1 MHFYHPKTK
10 VLFADIDKQTAR
22 ENGLYKSISALTHML
37 ENPALSEYA
46 LNQLAMS
53 CLTMNRNEGES
64 DAELIRRAKEESRI
78 ERDESMKI
86 GTEVHDYIEKHI
98 YSHYRALQN
107 TIDTIS
113 VHDLEDNSFIP
124 AIKAIKSFRDTFPDA
139 EILAVE
145 ENYICHTHRFGCKI
159 DLLFKHN
166 GKICLLDWK
175 TNKFRNNKYQ
185 PYESNAWQLAGQ
197 SLACADN
204 GIKVDEWY
212 NAGINVDPKSETYG
226 ECQIV
231 SWRKKNGEKKVDIS
245 RGFEIIPLL
254 SKIWDIQNNFEV
266 II

>member
-53 CLTMNRNEGES
+53 CLTMNRNEGET
-64 DAELIRRAKEESRI
+64 DADLIRRAKEESRI
-78 ERDESMKI
+78 ERDEAAKL
-86 GTEVHDYIEKHI
+86 GTEIHNKIEKLLTCK
-98 YSHYRALQN
+98 SLVFDTWSPEGKALSMLM
-107 TIDTIS
+107 T
-113 VHDLEDNSFIP
+113 L
-124 AIKAIKSFRDTFPDA
+124 FPDA
-139 EILAVE
+139 QILAVE
-145 ENYICHTHRFGCKI
+145 ENIICHTHRFGCKV
-159 DLLFKHN
+159 DLLFEHN

>member
-37 ENPALSEYA
+37 ETPALQEYA
-46 LNQLAMS
+46 LNQLAMA
-53 CLTMNRNEGES
+53 CLTMHRQDGET
-64 DAELIRRAKEESRI
+64 DADLIKRAKEESRI
-78 ERDESMKI
+78 ERDEAAAL
-86 GTEVHDYIEKHI
+86 GTEIHNKIEKLLTCK
-98 YSHYRALQN
+98 SLDFDTRSPEGKALSMLM
-107 TIDTIS
+107 T
-113 VHDLEDNSFIP
+113 L
-124 AIKAIKSFRDTFPDA
+124 FPDA
-139 EILAVE
+139 QILAVE
-145 ENYICHTHRFGCKI
+145 ENIICHTHRFGCKV
-159 DLLFKHN
+159 DLLFEHD

-266 II
+266 TI

>member
-53 CLTMNRNEGES
+53 CLTMNRNEGET
-64 DAELIRRAKEESRI
+64 DADLIRRAKEESRI
-78 ERDESMKI
+78 ERDEAAKL
-86 GTEVHDYIEKHI
+86 GTEIHNKIEKLLTCK
-98 YSHYRALQN
+98 SLVFDTWSPEGNALSMFM
-107 TIDTIS
+107 T
-113 VHDLEDNSFIP
+113 L
-124 AIKAIKSFRDTFPDA
+124 FPDA
-139 EILAVE
+139 QILAVE
-145 ENYICHTHRFGCKI
+145 ENIICHTHRFGCKV
-159 DLLFKHN
+159 DLLFEHN

-266 II
+266 TI

>member
-1 MHFYHPKTK
+1 VIMHFYHPKTK

-53 CLTMNRNEGES
+53 CLTMSRHEGES
-64 DAELIRRAKEESRI
+64 DADLIKRAKEESRI
-78 ERDESMKI
+78 ERDEAAAL
-86 GTEVHDYIEKHI
+86 GTEIHNKIEKLLTCE
-98 YSHYRALQN
+98 SLVFDTRSPEGNALSMFMTLFQ
-107 TIDTIS
+107 
-113 VHDLEDNSFIP
+113 
-124 AIKAIKSFRDTFPDA
+124 DA
-139 EILAVE
+139 QILAVE
-145 ENYICHTHRFGCKI
+145 ENIICHTHRFGCKV
-159 DLLFKHN
+159 DLLFEHN

-185 PYESNAWQLAGQ
+185 LYESNAWQLAGQ
-197 SLACADN
+197 SLACADI
-204 GIKVDEWY
+204 GIKVVEWY

-266 II
+266 SI

>member
-1 MHFYHPKTK
+1 MHFYHPISK

-37 ENPALSEYA
+37 ETPALQEYA

-53 CLTMNRNEGES
+53 CLTMHRQDGET
-64 DAELIRRAKEESRI
+64 DADLIKRAKEESRI
-78 ERDESMKI
+78 ERDEAAALGTKI
-86 GTEVHDYIEKHI
+86 HDEIEKRFKSKTFNIFNFPESIEH
-98 YSHYRALQN
+98 
-107 TIDTIS
+107 
-113 VHDLEDNSFIP
+113 IP
-124 AIKAIKSFRDTFPDA
+124 AYNSEIEFKRYFPDA

-145 ENYICHTHRFGCKI
+145 ENYICHTYKFGCKI
-159 DLLFKHN
+159 DLLFKHE

-175 TNKFRNNKYQ
+175 TNKFRNNKYS
-185 PYESNAWQLAGQ
+185 PYETNAWQLAGQ

-266 II
+266 TI

>member
-53 CLTMNRNEGES
+53 CLTMNRNEGET
-64 DAELIRRAKEESRI
+64 DADLIRRAKEESRI
-78 ERDESMKI
+78 ERDEAAKL
-86 GTEVHDYIEKHI
+86 GTEIHNKIEKLLTCK
-98 YSHYRALQN
+98 SLVFDTWSPEGKALSMLM
-107 TIDTIS
+107 T
-113 VHDLEDNSFIP
+113 L
-124 AIKAIKSFRDTFPDA
+124 FPDA
-139 EILAVE
+139 QILAVE
-145 ENYICHTHRFGCKI
+145 ENIICHTHRFGCKV
-159 DLLFKHN
+159 DLLFEHN

-266 II
+266 TI

>member
-1 MHFYHPKTK
+1 MHFYHPISK
-10 VLFADIDKQTAR
+10 VLFVDIDKQTAR
-22 ENGLYKSISALTHML
+22 ENGLYKSISALTHMI

-46 LNQLAMS
+46 LNQLVLA
-53 CLTMNRNEGES
+53 CLKLQMGKGES
-64 DAELIRRAKEESRI
+64 VKKYTKKVIKESVK
-78 ERDESMKI
+78 ERNKAAKI
-86 GTEVHDYIEKHI
+86 GSIIHDKIEKKLNNI
-98 YSHYRALQN
+98 FPKSNYDKIATQALTTFMN
-107 TIDTIS
+107 T
-113 VHDLEDNSFIP
+113 F
-124 AIKAIKSFRDTFPDA
+124 KDA

-145 ENYICHTHRFGCKI
+145 ENYICHTHKFGCKV
-159 DLLFKHN
+159 DLLFEHD

-212 NAGINVDPKSETYG
+212 NAGINVDPKSKTYG

-266 II
+266 TI

>member
-78 ERDESMKI
+78 ERDEAAAL
-86 GTEVHDYIEKHI
+86 GTEIHNNIETVLKTG
-98 YSHYRALQN
+98 QN
-107 TIDTIS
+107 FLLDRFGQFSIS
-113 VHDLEDNSFIP
+113 AVNTFKE
-124 AIKAIKSFRDTFPDA
+124 TFPDA
-139 EILAVE
+139 QILAVE
-145 ENYICHTHRFGCKI
+145 ENIICHTHRFGCKV
-159 DLLFKHN
+159 DLLFEHD

-204 GIKVDEWY
+204 GIRVDEWY

-266 II
+266 TI

>member
-10 VLFADIDKQTAR
+10 VLFADIGKQTAR

-46 LNQLAMS
+46 LNQLAMA
-53 CLTMNRNEGES
+53 CLTMSRNEGES
-64 DAELIRRAKEESRI
+64 DADLIKRAKEESRI
-78 ERDESMKI
+78 ERDEAAKL
-86 GTEVHDYIEKHI
+86 GTEIHNKIEKVLKAEYLTI
-98 YSHYRALQN
+98 CEDSFGCKALGLIIN
-107 TIDTIS
+107 
-113 VHDLEDNSFIP
+113 
-124 AIKAIKSFRDTFPDA
+124 TFPNA
-139 EILAVE
+139 EVLAVE
-145 ENYICHTHRFGCKI
+145 ENYICHSHRFGCKI

-175 TNKFRNNKYQ
+175 TNKFKNNKYQ

-266 II
+266 TI

>member
-53 CLTMNRNEGES
+53 CLTMSRNEGES
-64 DAELIRRAKEESRI
+64 DADLIKRAKEESRI
-78 ERDESMKI
+78 ERDEAAKL
-86 GTEVHDYIEKHI
+86 GTEIHDKIEKLI
-98 YSHYRALQN
+98 MARNLTLDTSSLEGKAVIALM
-107 TIDTIS
+107 T
-113 VHDLEDNSFIP
+113 
-124 AIKAIKSFRDTFPDA
+124 TFPDA
-139 EILAVE
+139 QILAVE

-266 II
+266 TI

>member
-1 MHFYHPKTK
+1 MHFYHPISK

-53 CLTMNRNEGES
+53 CLTMNRNEGET

-78 ERDESMKI
+78 ERDEAAAL
-86 GTEVHDYIEKHI
+86 GTRIHDDIEHI
-98 YSHYRALQN
+98 
-107 TIDTIS
+107 
-113 VHDLEDNSFIP
+113 
-124 AIKAIKSFRDTFPDA
+124 IKSNNTEFRIAEPSPALKAVIEFYNTFPGA
-139 EILAVE
+139 QILAVE
-145 ENYICHTHRFGCKI
+145 ENIICNTHRFGCKV
-159 DLLFKHN
+159 DLLFEHN

-266 II
+266 TT

>member
-1 MHFYHPKTK
+1 MHFYHPISK

-37 ENPALSEYA
+37 ETPALQEYA

-53 CLTMNRNEGES
+53 CLTMHRQDGET
-64 DAELIRRAKEESRI
+64 DADLIKRAKEESRI
-78 ERDESMKI
+78 ERDEAAAL
-86 GTEVHDYIEKHI
+86 GTQIHNCIE
-98 YSHYRALQN
+98 SLMQN
-107 TIDTIS
+107 KTCISNFAFWSISLKAVDT
-113 VHDLEDNSFIP
+113 F
-124 AIKAIKSFRDTFPDA
+124 KATFPDA
-139 EILAVE
+139 QILAVE
-145 ENYICHTHRFGCKI
+145 ENIICHTHKFGCKI
-159 DLLFKHN
+159 DLLFEHN

-175 TNKFRNNKYQ
+175 TNKFRNNKYS

-231 SWRKKNGEKKVDIS
+231 SWRKKNGDKKVDIS

>member
-1 MHFYHPKTK
+1 MHFYHPISK
-10 VLFADIDKQTAR
+10 VLFADIDKHTAR

-37 ENPALSEYA
+37 ETPALQEYA

-53 CLTMNRNEGES
+53 CLTMHRQDGET
-64 DAELIRRAKEESRI
+64 DADLIKRAKEESRI
-78 ERDESMKI
+78 ERDEAAAL
-86 GTEVHDYIEKHI
+86 GTQIHDKIEKLLTCK
-98 YSHYRALQN
+98 SLVFDTRSLEGNALSMFM
-107 TIDTIS
+107 T
-113 VHDLEDNSFIP
+113 L
-124 AIKAIKSFRDTFPDA
+124 FPDA
-139 EILAVE
+139 QILAVE
-145 ENYICHTHRFGCKI
+145 ENIICHTHRFGCKV
-159 DLLFKHN
+159 DLLFEN
-166 GKICLLDWK
+166 DGKICLLDWK

-204 GIKVDEWY
+204 GIIVDEWY

-266 II
+266 TI

>member
-1 MHFYHPKTK
+1 MHFYHPISK

-37 ENPALSEYA
+37 ETPALQEYA
-46 LNQLAMS
+46 LNQLAMA
-53 CLTMNRNEGES
+53 CLTMHRQDGET
-64 DAELIRRAKEESRI
+64 DADLIKRAKEESRI
-78 ERDESMKI
+78 ERDEAAAL
-86 GTEVHDYIEKHI
+86 GTQIHDDIEHI
-98 YSHYRALQN
+98 
-107 TIDTIS
+107 
-113 VHDLEDNSFIP
+113 
-124 AIKAIKSFRDTFPDA
+124 IKSNNTEFRIADPSPALKAVIEFYNTFA
-139 EILAVE
+139 NAQILAVE
-145 ENYICHTHRFGCKI
+145 ENIICHTHRFGCKI
-159 DLLFKHN
+159 DLLFEHN

-204 GIKVDEWY
+204 GIIVDEWY

-231 SWRKKNGEKKVDIS
+231 SWKKKNGEKKVDIS

-254 SKIWDIQNNFEV
+254 SKIWVIQNNFEV
-266 II
+266 TI

>member
-1 MHFYHPKTK
+1 MHFYHPTSK

-37 ENPALSEYA
+37 ETPALQEYA

-53 CLTMNRNEGES
+53 CLTMNRNEGET
-64 DAELIRRAKEESRI
+64 DADLIKRAKEESRI
-78 ERDESMKI
+78 ERDDAAALGTRIHNDIESIIKPNSASFGNVKPSI
-86 GTEVHDYIEKHI
+86 
-98 YSHYRALQN
+98 ALE
-107 TIDTIS
+107 T
-113 VHDLEDNSFIP
+113 VAKFYE
-124 AIKAIKSFRDTFPDA
+124 TFPFA

-145 ENYICHTHRFGCKI
+145 KNYICHTHKFGCKI
-159 DLLFKHN
+159 DLLFEHN

-175 TNKFRNNKYQ
+175 TNKFRNNKYS

-204 GIKVDEWY
+204 GIMVDEWY
-212 NAGINVDPKSETYG
+212 NAGINVDPKSDTYG

-231 SWRKKNGEKKVDIS
+231 SWKKKNGEKKVDIL

-266 II
+266 TI

>member
-10 VLFADIDKQTAR
+10 VLFADIDIKTAR

-53 CLTMNRNEGES
+53 CLTMSRNEGES
-64 DAELIRRAKEESRI
+64 DTELIKRAKEESRI
-78 ERDESMKI
+78 ERDEAAKL
-86 GTEVHDYIEKHI
+86 GTEIHDKIEKLI
-98 YSHYRALQN
+98 MARNLTLDTSSLEGKAVIALM
-107 TIDTIS
+107 T
-113 VHDLEDNSFIP
+113 
-124 AIKAIKSFRDTFPDA
+124 TFPDA
-139 EILAVE
+139 QILAVE

-197 SLACADN
+197 SLALADN
-204 GIKVDEWY
+204 GIMVDEWY

-266 II
+266 TI